1 MRCKLYGDHL
11 GARARGPRSGTRGV
25 PRGRE
30 TRPKHRRPQTPL
42 GGARSVATRP
52 RARIAGGRRG
62 DAQPRRRTGQDVG
75 VGFRPPGRGTR
86 RDVGRRRPR
95 RSGRRGAV
103 NVVLGA
109 TTLMYLA
116 KAEELS
122 ILDALD
128 GPRLIPAP
136 VHTEVVE
143 IGIEE
148 TETYARLL
156 PQ

>member
-1 MRCKLYGDHL
+1 
-11 GARARGPRSGTRGV
+11 
-25 PRGRE
+25 
-30 TRPKHRRPQTPL
+30 
-42 GGARSVATRP
+42 
-52 RARIAGGRRG
+52 
-62 DAQPRRRTGQDVG
+62 
-75 VGFRPPGRGTR
+75 
-86 RDVGRRRPR
+86 
-95 RSGRRGAV
+95 V